1 MSVREDALT
10 YSNIYNSGFRGRF
23 AIINGSPSMI
33 WLKKTPDSKNPVD
46 VTYLVNTNDLVSL
59 SSEISI
65 EKIFDPAN
73 ISESIEIN
81 SNWVQSKSAAL
92 GILKNIFRAVD
103 GFSRDTQISIYGNPL
118 FEVGDVVQVNY
129 SLKNISNKKY
139 FVQGVE
145 QIYSTGLET
154 VLTLNELPNS

>member
-1 MSVREDALT
+1 
-10 YSNIYNSGFRGRF
+10 
-23 AIINGSPSMI
+23 MI

-59 SSEISI
+59 STEISI

-81 SNWVQSKSAAL
+81 SNWVQSKSAAI
-92 GILKNIFRAVD
+92 GILKNIFKAVD
-103 GFSRDTQISIYGNPL
+103 GFSRDTRVSVYGNPL
-118 FEVGDVVQVNY
+118 FEVGDVLQVNY
-129 SLKNISNKKY
+129 SQKGIINKKY

-145 QIYSTGLET
+145 QLHTYGLET
-154 VLTLNELPNS
+154 VLTLNELTNS

>member
-1 MSVREDALT
+1 M
-10 YSNIYNSGFRGRF
+10 
-23 AIINGSPSMI
+23 
-33 WLKKTPDSKNPVD
+33 
-46 VTYLVNTNDLVSL
+46 
-59 SSEISI
+59 
-65 EKIFDPAN
+65 FDPAN